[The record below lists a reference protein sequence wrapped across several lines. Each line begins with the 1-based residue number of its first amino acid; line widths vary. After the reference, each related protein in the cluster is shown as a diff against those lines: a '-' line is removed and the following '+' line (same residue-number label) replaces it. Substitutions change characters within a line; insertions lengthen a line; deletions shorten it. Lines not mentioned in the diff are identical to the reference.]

1 MGKNF
6 YHFILPDH
14 VDLDN
19 KSGEQPGYYVDV
31 FEKYG
36 GIEVGLYP
44 ADTPEGE
51 KKKYGVFMN
60 LEEAGD
66 FHSAL
71 KKAIDHA
78 NSMNVYGS
86 LHKSRIRTPT

>member
-1 MGKNF
+1 MGRNF

-19 KSGEQPGYYVDV
+19 KSGEKPGYCFDV
-31 FEKYG
+31 SEKYG
-36 GIEVGLYP
+36 GIEVLLYP

-51 KKKYGVFMN
+51 KKKYGVFLN
-60 LEEAGD
+60 LDEAVD

-86 LHKSRIRTPT
+86 LHKSRIRKPA